1 MASLQTVVR
10 WEVAL
15 FLSGLCA
22 IILVQLL
29 TGRINTRWL
38 LYGRNNGQRYFS
50 PERVQ
55 LLVLTLGGAVYYLFA
70 LLQMPDPGSLPAVP
84 NAWLGL
90 LGGSNSLY
98 LLGKAYTM
106 LGRK

>member
-1 MASLQTVVR
+1 MTSLQTVVR
-10 WEVAL
+10 WESAL
-15 FLSGLCA
+15 FLGGLYG

-38 LYGRNNGQRYFS
+38 LYGRNNGLRYFS

-55 LLVLTLGGAVYYLFA
+55 LLVLTLAGAAYYL
-70 LLQMPDPGSLPAVP
+70 LTVLQMPDPRSLPAVP
-84 NAWLGL
+84 NTWIGL

-106 LGRK
+106 WGRK